1 MTTDDERRRV
11 EERLEHL
18 AMTARL
24 QKVVNALANHGVAAR
39 AMGGIFLRLDVAE
52 HLVSILEDLKAIE
65 ERGSV

>member
-1 MTTDDERRRV
+1 MSTEDQRHQE

-52 HLVSILEDLKAIE
+52 HLVSIREDLKTIE
-65 ERGSV
+65 ERGAV